1 MHGNAELNILIPM
14 KVSILCIGDE
24 LLNGRTLNTNATW
37 ISKSLF
43 ELGCTVSSQVVVP
56 DNEKSIMLALKNL
69 VNTNLD
75 FVIITGGLGPTDDDI
90 TRQALFKFFKSSTTF
105 DSDYWFQLK
114 KRFKKFKKKIPE
126 INKNQAII
134 PTNGLVIKN
143 PIGSARGLQYKLNK
157 TTFFSLPGVPS
168 EMKRMIKDKIIPWL
182 MENELEPKNVRIIRT
197 TGIPE
202 SLLVEELSD
211 EIKKNHGCDI
221 GYYPSILGVDI
232 YLSAYNQNLTDK
244 LFDSIMK
251 KQLKNIYAVGEDSI
265 EKILIKKL
273 KEKKVSLS
281 VAESCTGGLI
291 QNRLT
296 NISGSSMVYKG
307 GIVAYSNPIK
317 IKVLKVKEKII
328 GKFGAVSKQTAEEM
342 AKNIRVLYDT
352 DIGLSVTGIAGPD
365 GGSVDKP
372 VGTVY
377 ISISTKIGIKTIKKQ
392 FWEDRVNN
400 KMRISQAGL
409 NFLRLSLQ

>member
-1 MHGNAELNILIPM
+1 MHGYAKLNAFIHM

-37 ISKSLF
+37 IGKKLS
-43 ELGCTVSSQVVVP
+43 ELGCIVSSQVVVP

-69 VNTNLD
+69 VNSKLD

-90 TRQALFKFFKSSTTF
+90 TRQALFKFFNSSTTF
-105 DSDYWFQLK
+105 DYKYWSQLK
-114 KRFKKFKKKIPE
+114 KRFKKFQKKIPE

-182 MENELEPKNVRIIRT
+182 VKYELEPKNIRIIRT

-202 SLLVEELSD
+202 SLLVEELS
-211 EIKKNHGCDI
+211 EVIKKNPGCDI

-232 YLSAYNQNLTDK
+232 YLSAYNRNLIKK

-251 KQLKNIYAVGEDSI
+251 KQLKNIYACGEDSI
-265 EKILIKKL
+265 EKVLIKKL
-273 KEKKVSLS
+273 KEKKMSIS

-296 NISGSSMVYKG
+296 DISGSSTVYKG
-307 GIVAYSNPIK
+307 GMVAYSNTIK
-317 IKVLKVKEKII
+317 IKILKVKEKII

-342 AKNIRVLYDT
+342 AKNIRILYDT
-352 DIGLSVTGIAGPD
+352 DIGLSVTGVAGPD

-372 VGTVY
+372 VGIVY
-377 ISISTKIGIKTIKKQ
+377 ISISTKMGIKTVKKQ
-392 FWEDRVNN
+392 FWENRINN
-400 KMRISQAGL
+400 KIRISQAGL

>member
-1 MHGNAELNILIPM
+1 MHGYAKLNVLIHM
-14 KVSILCIGDE
+14 KVSILCIGNE

-37 ISKSLF
+37 LGKKLF

-69 VNTNLD
+69 VNSNLD

-90 TRQALFKFFKSSTTF
+90 TRQALFKFFKSSTLF
-105 DSDYWFQLK
+105 DNNYWSQLK
-114 KRFKKFKKKIPE
+114 KRFKKFQKKIPE

-134 PTNGLVIKN
+134 PTNGLIIKN

-182 MENELEPKNVRIIRT
+182 IKYELEPKNIRIIRT

-202 SLLVEELSD
+202 SLLVEELS
-211 EIKKNHGCDI
+211 EVIKKNHGCDI

-232 YLSAYNQNLTDK
+232 YLSAYNQNLTKK

-251 KQLKNIYAVGEDSI
+251 KQLKNIYAHSEDSI

-273 KEKKVSLS
+273 KEKKMSIS

-296 NISGSSMVYKG
+296 DISGSSIVFKG
-307 GIVAYSNPIK
+307 GIVAYSNTIK
-317 IKVLKVKEKII
+317 IKILKVKEKII
-328 GKFGAVSKQTAEEM
+328 SKFGAVSRQTAEEM
-342 AKNIRVLYDT
+342 AKNIRILYDT
-352 DIGLSVTGIAGPD
+352 DIGLSVTGVAGPD

-372 VGTVY
+372 VGIVY
-377 ISISTKIGIKTIKKQ
+377 ISISTKMGIKTVKKQ
-392 FWEDRVNN
+392 FWENRINN
-400 KMRISQAGL
+400 KIRISQAGL